1 MQAARHPAGEERS
14 KPGEEHRERDQDA
27 PELEPDVMG
36 NREQQPKEHREP
48 RTDEIIGH
56 GQANRMVG
64 GGDWLGHVSRLNHR
78 VVKTADGV
86 DDGQASRP
94 KSGVTE
100 PQASPF
106 AGRTAWAR
114 NLETPLRSFLR
125 TETGSAAVLLFA
137 TVAAL
142 VWVNADSSSYE
153 RVWHT
158 VVSIRIGGSGI
169 SEDLQYWLNSGLMTF
184 FFFVV
189 GLEARREFDMGEL
202 RERRRVA
209 LPLAAGIGGM
219 IVPVAIFLAANAGR
233 PSAHG
238 WGAAMSTDTAL
249 ALGMLALVG
258 PRFPDRLRAFML
270 TVAVVDDVVALLVI
284 GIVYTQHLAL
294 SPLLAGGALF
304 ATLLLTTRLRV
315 PHGIL
320 HAGLGAALWFAL
332 FKSGIDPVVTGLAVG
347 LLTFASPAARVDL
360 ERATDLFKLFRE
372 QPTPELARSARIG
385 LSSAIS
391 PNERLQQIFHPW
403 TSYVIVPAFALAN
416 AGVVVSGGLLS
427 RAFVSPITLGILL
440 GYVVGKPV
448 GVAGVSW
455 LVTRLSGGRLRPPVG
470 WVGVAGGGL
479 IAGIGFTVSLLIASL
494 AFHGA
499 QLEEAKVGVLSAALV
514 ASSATWLLFRTTAL
528 LPPRLRIR
536 ALLGTAEVIV
546 DLAAPVDAAR
556 DHIRGPEAAPVT
568 LVEYGDFE
576 CPFCGQ
582 AEAVVRELLADFGDV
597 RYVWRHLPLNDVH
610 PRAQLAAEAAEAA
623 AEQGAFWE
631 LHDLLL
637 DRQDAL
643 KPSDLVRYAEELSLD
658 VERFTADLRTHTGAA
673 RIAEDVDGADLSGVS
688 GTPTFFVNGRRHHG
702 AYDIDALSTA
712 VRAARARAAI
722 APTAS

>member
-1 MQAARHPAGEERS
+1 
-14 KPGEEHRERDQDA
+14 
-27 PELEPDVMG
+27 V
-36 NREQQPKEHREP
+36 
-48 RTDEIIGH
+48 TD
-56 GQANRMVG
+56 
-64 GGDWLGHVSRLNHR
+64 SS
-78 VVKTADGV
+78 T
-86 DDGQASRP
+86 
-94 KSGVTE
+94 T
-100 PQASPF
+100 PF

-125 TETGSAAVLLFA
+125 TETGSAAILLFA

-142 VWVNADSSSYE
+142 VWVNVDASSYE

-158 VVSIRIGGSGI
+158 VVSVRVGGSGI

-202 RERRRVA
+202 RERRRLA

-219 IVPVAIFLAANAGR
+219 AVPVLIFLALNAGK

-270 TVAVVDDVVALLVI
+270 TVSVVDDVVALLVI
-284 GIVYTQHLAL
+284 GSVYTEHLAL
-294 SPLLAGGALF
+294 SPLLAAAALF
-304 ATLLLTTRLRV
+304 AALLLSTRLRV
-315 PHGIL
+315 PHGLL
-320 HAGLGAALWFAL
+320 HAALGAALWFAL
-332 FKSGIDPVVTGLAVG
+332 FKSGVDPVVTGLAVG

-385 LSSAIS
+385 LTSAIS
-391 PNERLQQIFHPW
+391 PNERLQQVFHPW
-403 TSYVIVPAFALAN
+403 TSYVIVPLFALAN
-416 AGVVVSGGLLS
+416 AGVAVNGGLLS
-427 RAFVSPITLGILL
+427 RAFSSPITLGILI
-440 GYVVGKPV
+440 GYVIGKPV

-455 LVTRLSGGRLRPPVG
+455 LLTRLSGGRLRPPVG

-499 QLEEAKVGVLSAALV
+499 QLEDAKIGVLSAALV
-514 ASSATWLLFRTTAL
+514 ASSATWLLFRTTSR
-528 LPPRLRIR
+528 LPTRLRIR
-536 ALLGTAEVIV
+536 ALVGTAEVIV
-546 DLAAPVDAAR
+546 DLAAPVDPAR
-556 DHIRGPEAAPVT
+556 DHIRGPAAAPVT

-582 AEAVVRELLADFGDV
+582 AEDVIRELLADFGDV

-610 PRAQLAAEAAEAA
+610 PRAQLASEAAEAA
-623 AEQGAFWE
+623 SNQGAFWE

-637 DRQDAL
+637 DRQEAL
-643 KPSDLVRYAEELSLD
+643 KPNDLIRYAGELSLD
-658 VERFTADLRTHTGAA
+658 VEWFTKDMHAHAGAA
-673 RIAEDVDGADLSGVS
+673 HIAEDVDGADLSGVS
-688 GTPTFFVNGRRHHG
+688 GTPTFFVNGRRHYG
-702 AYDIDALSTA
+702 AYDIEALSKA

-722 APTAS
+722 VR